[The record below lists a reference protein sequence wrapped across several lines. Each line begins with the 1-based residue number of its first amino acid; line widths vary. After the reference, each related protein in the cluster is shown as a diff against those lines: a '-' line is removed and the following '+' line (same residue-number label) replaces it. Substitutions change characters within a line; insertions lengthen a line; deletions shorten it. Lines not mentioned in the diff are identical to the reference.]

1 MCHNTLHCTG
11 GESPAILLMGRRLR
25 IKLDIVLPSG
35 NKTVATKQE
44 AMMKQSVHHCARVM
58 QRGGNVQYRCYHSRG
73 SPWKFGEVSQVLGAR
88 NSMVKDGNLKVK
100 RHLDKL
106 VKILEKA
113 KENKQADHSCQS
125 LHQRVPSNSGNKG
138 ASKREASDDVVHEEV

>member
-1 MCHNTLHCTG
+1 M
-11 GESPAILLMGRRLR
+11 
-25 IKLDIVLPSG
+25 
-35 NKTVATKQE
+35 
-44 AMMKQSVHHCARVM
+44 
-58 QRGGNVQYRCYHSRG
+58 QYRCYHSRG

-113 KENKQADHSCQS
+113 KEINRQIIHVS
-125 LHQRVPSNSGNKG
+125 LYIKEYLVIQGTKG
-138 ASKREASDDVVHEEV
+138 LQKEKRLMM